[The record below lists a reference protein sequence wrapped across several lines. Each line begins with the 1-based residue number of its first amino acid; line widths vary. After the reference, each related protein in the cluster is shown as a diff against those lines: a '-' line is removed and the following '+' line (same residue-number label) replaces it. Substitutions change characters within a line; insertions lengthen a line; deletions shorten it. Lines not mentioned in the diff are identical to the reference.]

1 MIVYSYNKDRGP
13 PVIPPGD
20 LLPSKGKIVKAGGQN
35 VINQGLVCI
44 TEEMDTQMT
53 QIREMDADFI

>member
-1 MIVYSYNKDRGP
+1 MIVYFYNKDRGL

-35 VINQGLVCI
+35 VINQELVCI
-44 TEEMDTQMT
+44 TEEMGIQMT